1 MFTCSFC
8 SLGPLNYDCQR
19 IHASHW
25 LHPKTEKSC
34 LRRTHFKVGRH
45 QGTSESKV
53 NFTSCLMRYIHLID
67 YWRQHRCILRC
78 LWYPT
83 IPCVPFRDGW
93 AKNKDG
99 IWKYSE
105 VYTVNTV
112 EQALTLRAVSELD
125 VTRTITYLKP
135 SRAKDIFGMDVIKE
149 LSESLVNPITKIINL
164 SVSQGMFP
172 CAWKSSVIVPIFKS
186 GDPHSASNYRPISI
200 LPIVSKVAEK
210 LMAAQIT
217 NYLNNSYF
225 ALHPMQFGFRAN
237 YSTEMANCYF
247 TEKVKSLL
255 DKGGVIGAVF
265 LDLRKAFDTLN
276 HRIILSKLLS
286 FNFSPHTLRWIESY
300 LSGRTQYVSI
310 QNYNSAPL
318 SISTGVPQGS
328 ILGPLLFTLY
338 INDLPSVCPNTNI
351 QMYADDT
358 VIYIQGSSVTS
369 CKWTYRIL
377 GSCCSLARTMLLTV
391 KHL

>member
-1 MFTCSFC
+1 MVNGKLTNN
-8 SLGPLNYDCQR
+8 PADVAEALNYYFVDSVVTISQC
-19 IHASHW
+19 
-25 LHPKTEKSC
+25 
-34 LRRTHFKVGRH
+34 
-45 QGTSESKV
+45 
-53 NFTSCLMRYIHLID
+53 FT
-67 YWRQHRCILRC
+67 
-78 LWYPT
+78 P
-83 IPCVPFRDGW
+83 
-93 AKNKDG
+93 
-99 IWKYSE
+99 KYSE

-112 EQALTLRAVSELD
+112 EQALTLRAVFELD
-125 VTRTITYLKP
+125 VTRTITFLKP
-135 SRAKDIFGMDVIKE
+135 SRAKDIFGMDVIIFKE

-255 DKGGVIGAVF
+255 DKGGVVGAVF

-351 QMYADDT
+351 QMYADA
-358 VIYIQGSSVTS
+358 GP
-369 CKWTYRIL
+369 
-377 GSCCSLARTMLLTV
+377 
-391 KHL
+391 H